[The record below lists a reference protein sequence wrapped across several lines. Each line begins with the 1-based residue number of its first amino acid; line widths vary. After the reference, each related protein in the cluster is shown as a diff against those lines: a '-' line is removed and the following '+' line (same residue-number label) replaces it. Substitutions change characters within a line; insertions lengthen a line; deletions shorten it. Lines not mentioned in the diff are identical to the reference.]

1 MRPDIRKNNQ
11 NGISTSTSA
20 VSSRMKGKSHT
31 KLTNLLFILEY

>member
-20 VSSRMKGKSHT
+20 VSSRMKGKWSHT
-31 KLTNLLFILEY
+31 N